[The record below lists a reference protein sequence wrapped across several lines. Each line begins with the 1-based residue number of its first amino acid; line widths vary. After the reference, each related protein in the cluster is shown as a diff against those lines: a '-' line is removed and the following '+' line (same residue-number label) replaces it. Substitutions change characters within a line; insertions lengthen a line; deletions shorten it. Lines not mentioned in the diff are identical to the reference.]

1 MKASSH
7 LVELYAMQHSTP
19 EDEVLLRLNRE
30 TNLKTV
36 YPRMLSGH
44 LQGKLLE
51 MISRMICPSRILE
64 IGTFTG
70 YSAICLAKGL
80 TRDGLLHTIDTNDE
94 LADMAREYVD
104 KAGFSGKIVLHT
116 GDARTII
123 PGMQEEFDLVF
134 IDGDKEQYPE
144 YYAVVLDK
152 VRTGGFILADNVLW
166 NGRVLEEGAGN
177 DKETRGIHEFNK
189 IVAADPHVEKL
200 FLPFRDGLFIIRK
213 TSV

>member
-1 MKASSH
+1 
-7 LVELYAMQHSTP
+7 
-19 EDEVLLRLNRE
+19 
-30 TNLKTV
+30 
-36 YPRMLSGH
+36 
-44 LQGKLLE
+44 
-51 MISRMICPSRILE
+51 MIRPARILE

-80 TRDGLLHTIDTNDE
+80 TRDGLLHTIDINDE
-94 LADMAREYVD
+94 LADMAREYVE

-144 YYAVVLDK
+144 YYAVARDK
-152 VRTGGFILADNVLW
+152 IKTGGFILADNVLW
-166 NGRVLEEGAGN
+166 NGRVLEENTGN
-177 DKETRGIHEFNK
+177 DKETRGIHSFNK

-213 TSV
+213 TGV